1 MMKKNEGRMQLIV
14 NGLGSEEFFSLLV
27 AGQLLKL
34 WQSEGLLKAHRPV
47 AKESGASA
55 STNKIRALMAD

>member
-1 MMKKNEGRMQLIV
+1 MMKKNEGRMRLIV

-34 WQSEGLLKAHRPV
+34 WQSEGL
-47 AKESGASA
+47 
-55 STNKIRALMAD
+55 